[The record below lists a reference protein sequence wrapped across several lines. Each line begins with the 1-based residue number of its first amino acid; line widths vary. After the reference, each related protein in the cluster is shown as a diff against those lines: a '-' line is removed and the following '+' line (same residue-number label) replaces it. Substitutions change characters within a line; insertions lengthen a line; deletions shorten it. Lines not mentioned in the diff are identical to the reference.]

1 VALSSA
7 ILFDFLVDTHLPH
20 RENSKNYLS
29 IECTLAFQI
38 KRA

>member
-29 IECTLAFQI
+29 IECTLAFKI
-38 KRA
+38 FRA